1 MLNEKYKFNKDNHEL
16 SIVWDNSSLCRQT
29 CVTTADT
36 SRWGKWK
43 DRQYHGQK
51 TKDKMPS
58 QCYTETKYLY
68 NENFRNIVEANKRFL
83 MQIVWIP
90 LELFLNYSDWLF
102 IPETRRAH

>member
-1 MLNEKYKFNKDNHEL
+1 M
-16 SIVWDNSSLCRQT
+16 
-29 CVTTADT
+29 VT
-36 SRWGKWK
+36 RWCKWK

-83 MQIVWIP
+83 MQIV
-90 LELFLNYSDWLF
+90 
-102 IPETRRAH
+102 